1 MTTPLTPEQQ
11 AEAIAWLKQVGEHEC
26 DKGALWKINIRIF
39 LASLAPDPRKVLGEW
54 LSSGALGYFALT
66 PSLCRAITAQLDAQT
81 AKIAELEASA
91 TPQSQAHVAAVE
103 NAAERRGRIAE
114 VKYWLDKGLNRFAMS
129 DEFRRRLAELGRT
142 P

>member
-1 MTTPLTPEQQ
+1 MTD
-11 AEAIAWLKQVGEHEC
+11 AERLAA
-26 DKGALWKINIRIF
+26 ALQHIRFLVETKDSEVVEAARKF
-39 LASLAPDPRKVLGEW
+39 LAKIEPDPRKVLDDH
-54 LSSGALGYFALT
+54 FAARWDG
-66 PSLCRAITAQLDAQT
+66 PIDFDSVRRAYAAITAQLDAQDK
-81 AKIAELEASA
+81 KIAEIEASA

-142 P
+142 